1 MKNNIFRALFLVIIT
16 INPISSM
23 NQYKRIKL
31 NHEATIKNISL
42 NLLPTEIKLHIIN
55 QALLSII
62 HDNDIFDPWHG
73 LGNFLFNLFL
83 TNHEF
88 YSLKNEILKNLKHL
102 TKKYFAPKES
112 KLTQKELDN
121 ELCELISKVYKDSII
136 DICTEVKIAKL
147 IIAGANSNLSIN
159 IRGQDKPLLIIA
171 SNNRIFFNLIKLMI
185 LYGANIN
192 CTNNNAETLIRNITL
207 ISLGHAEEL
216 VKFILKYKP
225 IVNKD
230 ERDNVL
236 DMVILNNFLPIE
248 FVLMTDPNSPYITPE
263 STNYIIKDTAS
274 KEYLDNKHKELL
286 KNMVDGWRYYDL
298 DRNKLA
304 KIWWFIMEQTDMNIN
319 VYFKDTEI
327 PLLIRISTCG
337 DAHFELS
344 CMISDKI
351 DVNVT
356 DTDGNT
362 ALTNVLILQDNQ
374 NCAKLVEKLIYYG
387 ANVNAKNRLGITPLM
402 LAAERGDC
410 GIIRMLL
417 EARADINAQ
426 NVFDQ
431 TALDM
436 ANEENYEMIS
446 RLFDEYR

>member
-23 NQYKRIKL
+23 NQYKKIKL
-31 NHEATIKNISL
+31 NHEVTIKKLSL
-42 NLLPTEIKLHIIN
+42 NQLPPEIKLHIIN
-55 QALLSII
+55 QALLNII
-62 HDNDIFDPWHG
+62 HDNDIFDPWRK

-102 TKKYFAPKES
+102 TKKYFAPEES

-136 DICTEVKIAKL
+136 DICTEIKIAKL

-159 IRGQDKPLLIIA
+159 IRGQDEPLLIIA
-171 SNNRIFFNLIKLMI
+171 SENKIFFNLIKLMI
-185 LYGANIN
+185 LYGTNIN
-192 CTNNNAETLIRNITL
+192 CTNNNAETLIRNIAL
-207 ISLGHAEEL
+207 VSLGHAEEL

-230 ERDNVL
+230 ERNNVL
-236 DMVILNNFLPIE
+236 DMVILNDYLPIE
-248 FVLMTDPNSPYITPE
+248 FVLMTDPNSPYISQ
-263 STNYIIKDTAS
+263 STNYLIKDNAP
-274 KEYLDNKHKELL
+274 KEDLDNKHKKLL
-286 KNMVDGWRYYDL
+286 KNTVDNWRYYDL
-298 DRNKLA
+298 DRNKLRV
-304 KIWWFIMEQTDMNIN
+304 IWWFIMNQTDMNIK
-319 VYFKDTEI
+319 VYSKDTEI
-327 PLLIRISTCG
+327 PLLIRISTCA
-337 DAHFELS
+337 DAYFELS
-344 CMISDKI
+344 CMISWRI

-362 ALTNVLILQDNQ
+362 ALMNILVLQDNLH
-374 NCAKLVEKLIYYG
+374 CKKLVEKLIYYG

-417 EARADINAQ
+417 EAGADIDAQ
-426 NVFDQ
+426 NVFGKI
-431 TALDM
+431 ALNL
-436 ANEENYEMIS
+436 ANEENFEMIS